1 METADVIAGAAA
13 GPAPTPARIAL
24 QPHPLLPW
32 LMLPEGVPS
41 QVLMEARPVAV
52 PNTRAWFRG
61 MVSQRGNVLP
71 VFDIGQWAGLEQL
84 DPSQARIVAVGI
96 DAHACALVCHGLP
109 TLVTVHGATPCSDDW
124 GLLAP
129 YLGDM
134 HTSAAGAAYH
144 FDLMRW
150 LADAAQRVT
159 TLHTAASTH

>member
-1 METADVIAGAAA
+1 METAEVITGAGAN
-13 GPAPTPARIAL
+13 PAPAPPRIAL

-41 QVLMEARPVAV
+41 QVLMDARPVAV
-52 PNTRAWFRG
+52 PNTRPWFHG

-71 VFDIGQWAGLEQL
+71 VFDIGQWAGREQL

-109 TLVTVHGATPCSDDW
+109 TLLTVQRGTPCGDDW

-159 TLHTAASTH
+159 TVHTAASAH